1 MYYRYHA
8 HILLFEYVF
17 FVLAG
22 ARMYLFA
29 YFPCVHNNIIIIIIV
44 WCVFVYFVYLKTSRP
59 CALYRSV
66 TASFAAFYAF

>member
-29 YFPCVHNNIIIIIIV
+29 YFPCVHNNIIIIV
-44 WCVFVYFVYLKTSRP
+44 WCVFVYFVYLKI
-59 CALYRSV
+59 
-66 TASFAAFYAF
+66 